1 MTRPQQS
8 QQAAARAAAAMS
20 GAVDLSVLKERAEA
34 QRAQANRPTPPPAAA
49 SSSAPGPGGGAA
61 FPAVYDVTEETFET
75 EVVAR
80 SSQVLVVVDL
90 WATWCGP
97 CKQLSPTLER
107 MAAESGGTWVLA
119 KVDVDANPRIAQLFG
134 VQSVPTVVAIAGG
147 QPVSAFAGAQPAA
160 QIQGWIDDI
169 MTQHGA
175 AITGAPVAEV
185 GDEAEEPVDPRMAAA
200 EDKLNVGDI
209 DGALADYKAIAA
221 AEPNNVEAASLVRNL
236 TFVARAQAHDPAEVA
251 DAAPDDLEKQLAAA
265 DIELLNQQPEAAFD
279 RIVKVVARTAGDD
292 RSAARARLLEL
303 FELFDP
309 AEPFVVAARRKLATA
324 LY

>member
-20 GAVDLSVLKERAEA
+20 GAVDLSGLKERAEA

-49 SSSAPGPGGGAA
+49 PASSPNAAGGTG

-160 QIQGWIDDI
+160 QIQGWLDDV
-169 MTQHGA
+169 MSQHGA
-175 AITGAPVAEV
+175 AITGSVAEN
-185 GDEAEEPVDPRMAAA
+185 DAETEEPVDPRMAAA
-200 EDKLNVGDI
+200 EDKLNDGDI
-209 DGALADYKAIAA
+209 EGALDDYKAIAA

-236 TFVARAQAHDPAEVA
+236 TFVARAQSHDPAEVA

-279 RIVKVVARTAGDD
+279 RIIKVVARTAGDE

>member
-20 GAVDLSVLKERAEA
+20 GAVDLSGLKERADA
-34 QRAQANRPTPPPAAA
+34 QRAQANRPTPPPGAAPP
-49 SSSAPGPGGGAA
+49 SAPAGGAG
-61 FPAVYDVTEETFET
+61 FPAVYDVTEETFES

-107 MAAESGGTWVLA
+107 MAVESGGAWVLA

-134 VQSVPTVVAIAGG
+134 VQSVPTVVAIIGG

-160 QIQGWIDDI
+160 QIQGWIDDV
-169 MTQHGA
+169 MSQHGA
-175 AITGAPVAEV
+175 GLTGVPAEAGAEV
-185 GDEAEEPVDPRMAAA
+185 EEPVDPRMAAA
-200 EDKLNVGDI
+200 EDKLNDGDI
-209 DGALADYKAIAA
+209 DGALAEYKEIAA
-221 AEPNNVEAASLVRNL
+221 AEPNNLEAASLVRNL
-236 TFVARAQAHDPAEVA
+236 TFVARAQSHDPAALA

-265 DIELLNQQPEAAFD
+265 DVELLNQQPEAAFD
-279 RIVKVVARTAGDD
+279 RIVKVVARTSGDD